1 MEVGWSISVE
11 YIYFVIDTV
20 CQPNTSL
27 MSLSVR
33 YGLFLFFSPPLT
45 LGYCTIPQKKA
56 MVFKGQDAWRSHPL
70 FQGLWKSPFPGFRN
84 AVLIFGVYM
93 IVDYGLKSMK
103 PKAAQ
108 IAHH

>member
-1 MEVGWSISVE
+1 
-11 YIYFVIDTV
+11 
-20 CQPNTSL
+20 
-27 MSLSVR
+27 
-33 YGLFLFFSPPLT
+33 
-45 LGYCTIPQKKA
+45 